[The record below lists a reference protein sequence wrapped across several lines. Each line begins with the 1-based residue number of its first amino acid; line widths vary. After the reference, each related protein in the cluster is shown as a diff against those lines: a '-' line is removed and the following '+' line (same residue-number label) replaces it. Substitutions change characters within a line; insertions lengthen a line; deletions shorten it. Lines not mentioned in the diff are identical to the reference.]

1 MFFSSRHIQEM
12 RDSLLAVTAGEWFFL
27 ACGLLLGA
35 CLWLLIKQRVV
46 LRVIGFLKEKGT
58 RPNPTALCESAMGF
72 VILLLNGGLLYL
84 ATLLP
89 NYFLFAFAITG
100 LLVGTWITMP
110 ADSQ

>member
-1 MFFSSRHIQEM
+1 MTEAWDVVRAAL
-12 RDSLLAVTAGEWFFL
+12 RDTWNDLLT
-27 ACGLLLGA
+27 
-35 CLWLLIKQRVV
+35 
-46 LRVIGFLKEKGT
+46 
-58 RPNPTALCESAMGF
+58 TALCESAMGF